1 MAMTNDRRTLIQ
13 FVASAVLVSAA
24 CVIYL
29 GTAGW
34 TDDNTRLLLRLTAR
48 LAFVVLLLVFM
59 ARPLRDLIKTPL
71 TAALLKN
78 RKQVGVTF
86 AGIHS
91 AHMALI
97 IYHARHASDFEL
109 SLVSNL
115 PGLFVYVVIYLM
127 LITSFSGPARAIGP
141 KAWRILHKAGL
152 FLTTA
157 VFAQMQLPESLDD
170 LSEVNWGLLGLLVFA
185 LFVRGTAFF
194 ARRKKAS
201 DK

>member
-1 MAMTNDRRTLIQ
+1 MAMTNDRRTLIL
-13 FVASAVLVSAA
+13 FVASAALVSAA

-48 LAFVVLLLVFM
+48 LAFVVLLLVFL

-78 RKQVGVTF
+78 RKQFGVTF

-97 IYHARHASDFEL
+97 IYHTR
-109 SLVSNL
+109 
-115 PGLFVYVVIYLM
+115 FVYVVIYLM
-127 LITSFSGPARAIGP
+127 LITSFSGPARALGP

-152 FLTTA
+152 FLITA

-185 LFVRGTAFF
+185 LLVRGTAFF
-194 ARRKKAS
+194 AKRKKAS